1 MHSLVPSLFDYKL
14 SPESM
19 GRLGHIVITF
29 SHAAAELGR
38 AYSRLN
44 PDSTSGWRDR
54 LDDQVKFLRLHVRD
68 GNNPEI
74 ADLVRELRWVTKK
87 TVFARNMIAHGIL
100 LYAENGDVSF
110 WSHER
115 RRELALQDVL
125 NLEPCFNYM
134 LWVSVFINWSLA
146 GIRPHKPLPVR
157 PSS

>member
-1 MHSLVPSLFDYKL
+1 MSSFVPSIFNYKL
-14 SPESM
+14 SPDSM
-19 GRLGHIVITF
+19 ARLGHIVITF

-44 PDSTSGWRDR
+44 PDWTEGSWARI
-54 LDDQVKFLRLHVRD
+54 DDQVRFLYLHVRD
-68 GNNPEI
+68 GNSPEI
-74 ADLVRELRWVTKK
+74 ADLVRELRWATKR

-110 WSHER
+110 WSHDR

-134 LWVSVFINWSLA
+134 LWVSVFITWALA
-146 GIRPHKPLPVR
+146 GITPHKPLPMR